1 MGRQANLPAFL
12 LLRGR
17 AGLAH
22 FRGCTAGPG
31 ARTFPSPNCPAIQ
44 KKSNFSDSGLLKTEI
59 VPLKATE
66 PSARERAKSG
76 DHGDH
81 TGNPTSDCAVTP
93 PFDRVPLFDYDLSG
107 IEFSIFY
114 ENRAR
119 NLWGTPTG
127 FLYKLV

>member
-1 MGRQANLPAFL
+1 LP
-12 LLRGR
+12 
-17 AGLAH
+17 
-22 FRGCTAGPG
+22 GCT
-31 ARTFPSPNCPAIQ
+31 
-44 KKSNFSDSGLLKTEI
+44 KKEQLSDSGLLKTEI